1 MPFKTTISIIPAEL
15 ETKEVTIPNNCPHC
29 GFDLREG
36 LTEVAFTLTA
46 AEGRLADNGTEWLPG
61 GSSETYH
68 ETEHV
73 TGYECGGCGSSVLPE

>member
-1 MPFKTTISIIPAEL
+1 MSFKTTIAIMPEKL
-15 ETKEVTIPNNCPHC
+15 EAKEVTIPDNCPHC
-29 GFDLREG
+29 GFDLHEG

-46 AEGRLADNGTEWLPG
+46 AEGNLHDTDGFEPG
-61 GSSETYH
+61 GSSDTYH